1 MAAPETLKEFVNMQL
16 NLPHTFWTDAASK
29 KLYGDDYETGSQ
41 LVSLKKLIPKERNKE
56 QCIQFTADDGDDY
69 VITLSD
75 LQQFWNE
82 QRFEGIHMLLDFGL
96 MCCVVLNLSF

>member
-56 QCIQFTADDGDDY
+56 QCIQFTALCHHFIGFTT
-69 VITLSD
+69 ILERTK
-75 LQQFWNE
+75 
-82 QRFEGIHMLLDFGL
+82 I
-96 MCCVVLNLSF
+96 